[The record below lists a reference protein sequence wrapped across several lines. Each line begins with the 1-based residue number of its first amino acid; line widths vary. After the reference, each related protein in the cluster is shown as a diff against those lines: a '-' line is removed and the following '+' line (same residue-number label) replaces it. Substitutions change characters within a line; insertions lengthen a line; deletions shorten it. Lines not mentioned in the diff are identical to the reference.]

1 MTKSNTHY
9 SVGRAFVTIGLIAF
23 SAGLLVMLA
32 LTRYS
37 TPDNHAAIIF
47 TSALLLAAIIAPSV
61 YALVIGPMASSYED
75 GKAASA
81 PAIQAALIDPITRLP
96 NRHGIT
102 SNLLEF
108 MAHAER
114 YNTPL
119 SIALVKVAD
128 FKKLS
133 EELAP
138 RGGEKVLQSM
148 AEVFYDTLRMPDKAG
163 RYDNEEFLVVLP
175 HTKLKDAS
183 LIVERIRTTVD
194 AKKLDQD
201 GKNQNKKMSVNIGAA
216 QLNKGEDLEQLL
228 SRAEQAKQTKAR
240 RAPAKKAAK

>member
-1 MTKSNTHY
+1 MTKSNTGY
-9 SVGRAFVTIGLIAF
+9 STGRAFVTIGLIAF
-23 SAGLLVMLA
+23 TAGLLVLLA
-32 LTRYS
+32 LARFS

-47 TSALLLAAIIAPSV
+47 TSALILAAIIAPSV
-61 YALVIGPMASSYED
+61 YALVIGPMTAIYEN
-75 GKAASA
+75 GSRGA
-81 PAIQAALIDPITRLP
+81 PAIQAALIDPVTRLP

-128 FKKLS
+128 FKRLS
-133 EELAP
+133 EDLAP

-163 RYDNEEFLVVLP
+163 RYDHEEFLVVLP
-175 HTKLKDAS
+175 HTKLKDAN
-183 LIVERIRTTVD
+183 LIVERIRETVD
-194 AKKLDQD
+194 AKKLDQH
-201 GKNQNKKMSVNIGAA
+201 GKNLNKKMTVSIGAV
-216 QLNKGEDLEQLL
+216 QLNKGEDLEQFL
-228 SRAEQAKQTKAR
+228 SRAEQAKQTKTR
-240 RAPAKKAAK
+240 RAPAKKSAK